1 MKHTRVDELM
11 TTMVLTVGP
20 DDHVSRA
27 RDLMTGADVRHLPVV
42 DAERRVVGILS
53 NRDLLL
59 AMFADGK
66 VDAVMSRK
74 VRFVRAGCLAEE
86 AVSLMLAEK
95 IGAVVV
101 LDDTDRLV
109 GIVTETD
116 FLVAAQHAL
125 RGAQI
130 GGGGT
135 EF

>member
-1 MKHTRVDELM
+1 
-11 TTMVLTVGP
+11 MVLTVGA
-20 DDHVSRA
+20 DDHVARA
-27 RDLMTGADVRHLPVV
+27 RELMTSADVRHLPVV
-42 DAERRVVGILS
+42 DAERRVVGVLS

-59 AMFADGK
+59 AMFADGR
-66 VDAVMSRK
+66 VDVVMSRK
-74 VRFVRAGCLAEE
+74 VHSVKAGCLAEE
-86 AVSLMLAEK
+86 AVSLMLNEK

-101 LDDTDRLV
+101 LDDDGKLV

>member
-11 TTMVLTVGP
+11 TTMVLTVSAS
-20 DDHVSRA
+20 DHVSRA
-27 RDLMTGADVRHLPVV
+27 RDLMTSSDVRHLPVV

-66 VDAVMSRK
+66 VDAVMSPK
-74 VRFVRAGCLAEE
+74 VRFVRAGSLAEE

-130 GGGGT
+130 GGGDTG
-135 EF
+135 F